1 MKKATIILTLLL
13 AGWLGASGQNH
24 QYMPDSA
31 ELVVK
36 RYYDLLNYEGICR
49 DSILYIETIIFKRSD
64 TTDKAVLKRW
74 FLTPNSNRV
83 ELWHGDTLMEGVY
96 SNGVDVFREYR
107 RGVLDG
113 WTRVAESRYYNVA
126 PDYDFRG
133 ALYTRKADAA
143 EMKYEGLWDF
153 NGHTGY
159 RVYVDTPFKYCR
171 NYLFEKE
178 SGLLFFVQYT
188 NKHSQ
193 YTNHQAYDHPDWHAI
208 HEYQP
213 LGNILLPSVESYQ
226 MKGDMV
232 YHFSRGRY
240 LPIDNKIFNED

>member
-24 QYMPDSA
+24 QYVPDSA

-133 ALYTRKADAA
+133 ALYTREADAA

-153 NGHTGY
+153 
-159 RVYVDTPFKYCR
+159 K
-171 NYLFEKE
+171 
-178 SGLLFFVQYT
+178 
-188 NKHSQ
+188 
-193 YTNHQAYDHPDWHAI
+193 YDHPDWHAI